1 MFIVAGHHACGNL
14 RQLNRLK
21 LAEKERDSLEGAR
34 EEAQEYLRLDASIRE
49 KLNVLY
55 QTMVAHAAANV
66 EKVRRTWWKP
76 KQAFSILVGVW
87 PACLHSVQPCCFM
100 TSGQVSQK

>member
-1 MFIVAGHHACGNL
+1 MTKKVNSLVVAAHRLL
-14 RQLNRLK
+14 RQWALTSLRDQLNRLK

-34 EEAQEYLRLDASIRE
+34 NEAEEFLRLDAAIRE

-66 EKVRRTWWKP
+66 ENVRHSPLKP
-76 KQAFSILVGVW
+76 FGVFIRLFW
-87 PACLHSVQPCCFM
+87 EVCNSLLEM
-100 TSGQVSQK
+100 Y